1 MNFNPNQKSL
11 AKNLVLNR
19 DLSKIIINAEGSTEK
34 LHKKLSRKTEGRR
47 DGVKLVTI
55 IK

>member
-1 MNFNPNQKSL
+1 MNFKSNQKRS
-11 AKNLVLNR
+11 AKNLVLIS

-34 LHKKLSRKTEGRR
+34 LHKKLSRKTEGKR
-47 DGVKLVTI
+47 DGVILVMI